1 MNDWERILRDADR
14 AGVRLAVAPEAAEAV
29 RGDAVLFDA
38 VQVPVVALS
47 VVACI
52 AGRRA
57 GEPVHSLGARVG
69 HTLMAAF
76 PTFSRLGRYLQWSL
90 RVRTVTADAI
100 AFLEQSGLIVIAAD
114 EDRRTL
120 LTDRGRDFV
129 QQVRGSGDAGPLL
142 LLLASAAARTRNQ
155 DLRLL

>member
-1 MNDWERILRDADR
+1 
-14 AGVRLAVAPEAAEAV
+14 
-29 RGDAVLFDA
+29 
-38 VQVPVVALS
+38 
-47 VVACI
+47 
-52 AGRRA
+52 
-57 GEPVHSLGARVG
+57 
-69 HTLMAAF
+69 MAAF